1 MGGVTRRSI
10 HRFLVGSV
18 PGGLALRGGWW
29 SWLRRPAGADA
40 APGVAHAA
48 PVATVAAGGGPEYI
62 VVGSGAGG
70 GTVAARLAEQ
80 GHRVLLLEAGG
91 EEAPWSYRVPVF
103 HGLSTEDAEMRLD
116 HYVRHYADE
125 ARQERDPKY
134 LVERAAGRRGVY
146 YPRARTLGGCTAHY
160 AMIIIRPHDSDWRA
174 IRDATGDASWAPAK
188 MNAYFARVERCLY
201 RNDSAGG
208 HGHRGW
214 LPTQFADVF
223 DFVTE
228 AIHAHDFSIGRIAL
242 ESLRAKLGLL
252 PFCLLDRPLF
262 GKDRSR
268 AKIDPNDLRVL
279 ERQGVGVCAVP
290 TAVGENGHR
299 AGTRER
305 IQAVQATGRLEV
317 RTHCHVTGLVFDER
331 DPRRVVGV
339 RYLSGER
346 LYRAERDPRRFGRP
360 RGPEQEVRAQ
370 REVILSAG
378 AYATPQLLMLSGIGP
393 ARELERHGIAVR
405 VDLPGVGQNLQDRYE
420 VGIVGQARKPFAL
433 FEDATFRGP
442 TSGQPGD
449 RLFEAWRTEGKGLY
463 ATNGAVIGFLA
474 RSSVAEYNEPDLF
487 IFGVPAAF
495 TGYYTGWSQDAV
507 APPHDR
513 WTWLLLKA
521 HARFRGQVTLQSR
534 DPLDPPAVDFKY
546 FERGLDGTLTLEAQR
561 DLTAMREGVKLV
573 TRLLDESSELTLHPD
588 AMRGVDLTSDGGI
601 DRFVQDQAWGH
612 HASCTCKIGGDGDP
626 MAVLDGAFR
635 VRGVT
640 GLRVVDAS
648 VFPRIPGFFIVMPIY
663 MIAEKA
669 ADAIL
674 ADVRREPASTTLSPA
689 R

>member
-1 MGGVTRRSI
+1 MGGVSRRSI
-10 HRFLVGSV
+10 HRFLMACV

-29 SWLRRPAGADA
+29 SWLRRPASPDA
-40 APGVAHAA
+40 APGAVHAA
-48 PVATVAAGGGPEYI
+48 PVTPPTGGYEYI

-70 GTVAARLAEQ
+70 GTAAARLAEQ
-80 GHRVLLLEAGG
+80 GHTVLLLEAGG
-91 EEAPWSYRVPVF
+91 EETPWTYRVPVF
-103 HGLSTEDAEMRLD
+103 HGLATEDAAMRLD

-174 IRDATGDASWAPAK
+174 IRDATGDASWAPEK

-201 RNDSAGG
+201 REDSAGG

-242 ESLRAKLGLL
+242 DALRAKLGLL
-252 PFCLLDRPLF
+252 PFCLFDRPLF

-268 AKIDPNDLRVL
+268 AKVDPNDLRVL
-279 ERQGVGVCAVP
+279 ERHGVGVIAVP

-305 IQAVQATGRLEV
+305 IQAVRSTGRLEV

-346 LYRAERDPRRFGRP
+346 LYRADRDPRRLGRP

-378 AYATPQLLMLSGIGP
+378 AYITPQLLMLSGIGP
-393 ARELERHGIAVR
+393 ARELARHGIPVR

-442 TSGQPGD
+442 VAGLAGD
-449 RLFEAWRTEGKGLY
+449 RLFEAWRTEGTGLY

-495 TGYYTGWSQDAV
+495 TGYYTGWSEDAV
-507 APPHDR
+507 AAPYDK

-534 DPLDPPAVDFKY
+534 DPLDPPAVDFRY
-546 FERGLDGTLTLEAQR
+546 FERGLDGALTLEAQR

-573 TRLLDESSELTLHPD
+573 TRLLDESSELTLHAD
-588 AMRGVDLTSDGGI
+588 VMRGVDLTSDAGI
-601 DRFVQDQAWGH
+601 DRFVEDQAWGH
-612 HASCTCKIGGDGDP
+612 HASCTCKIGGDTDP
-626 MAVLDGAFR
+626 LAVLDGSFR
-635 VRGVT
+635 VRGVK

-648 VFPRIPGFFIVMPIY
+648 VFPRIPGFFVVMPIY

-674 ADVRREPASTTLSPA
+674 ADA
-689 R
+689 RG